1 MPNLPPVSKVIKI
14 SVVTGV
20 TVHPTLQWRFFIQY
34 TGTAPTQAQI
44 NTFAGSVGT
53 QFANNMIALF
63 STNVAEGP
71 ITCTDLSSGG
81 LIGVDTTGRAGT
93 RAGTEA
99 PTQSA
104 VEIRF
109 QITRRYRGGKPKC
122 FLNAGVQGDQADVSH
137 WSVALA
143 NAVTTG
149 FNGMI
154 TGIVAAGW
162 TGAGTLSQVA
172 VSYYSGFVP
181 VSRAPFRTR
190 NVNQLRA
197 TPLIDP
203 VTSIVV
209 PTMMASQ
216 RRRRAVG

>member
-1 MPNLPPVSKVIKI
+1 MPALPPVPKVIKI
-14 SVVTGV
+14 SVVSAV
-20 TVHPTLQWRFFIQY
+20 TVHPTLQSRFFIQY

-44 NTFAGSVGT
+44 TTFAGAVGT
-53 QFANNMIALF
+53 AWSTNMLSLF

-71 ITCTDLSSGG
+71 ITCIDLSSGG

-99 PTQSA
+99 PSQSA
-104 VEIRF
+104 VEVRF
-109 QITRRYRGGKPKC
+109 NITRRYRGGKYKA
-122 FLNAGVQGDQADVSH
+122 FLNAGVQADQADVSH
-137 WSVALA
+137 WSVALT

-149 FNGMI
+149 WQNLI
-154 TGIVAAGW
+154 TAIVAAGW
-162 TGAGTLSQVA
+162 TGAGTLSQVG
-172 VSYYSGFVP
+172 VSYYTGFTP
-181 VSRAPFRTR
+181 VSRLPLRTR
-190 NVNQLRA
+190 NVNNPRG